1 MISVLILTKNEE
13 ENLRA
18 CLASVKWCDDVVVL
32 DCGSTDGTVEVAH
45 EVGVRVEVRPF
56 DDWSTHLNW
65 ALENLHFAHPWVYN
79 CDADEI
85 VPDDLRGELLAVAAV
100 GGSGN
105 VAFRLRYRNYF
116 QGRWIRHCGIY
127 PTWVLRFFRPER
139 VRWERLVNSVPA
151 VDGRVGRLQ
160 SHFEHRSFSKGLD
173 AWFEKH
179 NGYSTQEALETI
191 RHRQRK
197 TLDFGGLA
205 AVDDPVRRRRALK
218 ELSFRLPCRPALRF
232 FYMYLLRGG
241 FLDGVPGWTYCRLLA
256 AYERMIVWKI
266 RELERRERGLQL

>member
-32 DCGSTDGTVEVAH
+32 DCGSTDGTV

-160 SHFEHRSFSKGLD
+160 SHFEHRSFGKGLD
-173 AWFEKH
+173 AWFAKH
-179 NGYSTQEALETI
+179 NRYSTLEALETI

-197 TLDFGGLA
+197 TLDVGGLA

-241 FLDGVPGWTYCRLLA
+241 FLDGAPGWTYCRLLA
-256 AYERMIVWKI
+256 AYERMIVWKV
-266 RELERRERGLQL
+266 RELERRERGLSP